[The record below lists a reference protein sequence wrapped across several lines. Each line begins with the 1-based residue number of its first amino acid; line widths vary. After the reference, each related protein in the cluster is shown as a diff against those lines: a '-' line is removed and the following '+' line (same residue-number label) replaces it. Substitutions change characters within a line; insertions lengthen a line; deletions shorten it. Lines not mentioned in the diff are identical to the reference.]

1 LIKLKTIPKMKNKF
15 LLCLGLLFLALS
27 CQSPTEK
34 SAPQTT
40 DQLTDQPTD
49 QQQAGQPL
57 NGAKQSVP
65 DLEEQVAY
73 HRAFEAVVWA
83 MPASAIT
90 RFREGLYQLP
100 GVKDNVV
107 IAFSGT
113 LKPRHE
119 VITANTVTPY
129 IAAFTNLTSGPMVVE
144 IPAATEKAS
153 LYGQVVDAWQVTIA
167 AVGPTGPD
175 KGAGGKYLFLP
186 PGYQDPIPEG
196 YFPIRSTS
204 YRLALAFR
212 SVAGKGATQADAY
225 AYTQTMK
232 MYPLSEAANPKPT
245 QFVDRLPLTIN
256 TLPYYDFRA
265 MQDIHDLIS
274 VEPVDP
280 RDKVMIGMLAA
291 IGIEKGKPFNPSPK
305 IKAAMERGVVDAYH
319 YMQEVTRKGLEA
331 SLWWPDRHWAMVLV
345 PDENRGFS
353 FVTDRSVDIDKRA
366 AIWFPA
372 IFLPPIQDENAG
384 VVYLSAIADKN
395 GNAVEA
401 GNLYRIRIPKETPA
415 KQFWSITVYDNAT
428 WAFIMNPQDR
438 SGLGLFDRDK
448 LKVNEDGSIDI
459 YVGPKAPDGLESNWI
474 PTMDKKPV
482 IWLRLYGPDTPFWQK
497 SFTMPDI
504 EMVQ

>member
-1 LIKLKTIPKMKNKF
+1 M
-15 LLCLGLLFLALS
+15 
-27 CQSPTEK
+27 
-34 SAPQTT
+34 
-40 DQLTDQPTD
+40 
-49 QQQAGQPL
+49 AGQPL
-57 NGAKQSVP
+57 NGTKQSVP

-90 RFREGLYQLP
+90 RFREGLYELP

-186 PGYQDPIPEG
+186 PGYQDAIPEG

-245 QFVDRLPLTIN
+245 QFVDGLPLTIN

-280 RDKVMIGMLAA
+280 RDKVMVGMLAA

-319 YMQEVTRKGLEA
+319 YMQEVTRKALEQ

-353 FVTDRSVDIDKRA
+353 FVNDRSVDIDKRA

-384 VVYLSAIADKN
+384 VVYLSAIADKD
-395 GNAVEA
+395 GKSVEA
-401 GNLYRIRIPKETPA
+401 GKLYRIRIPKETPA
-415 KQFWSITVYDNAT
+415 RQFWSITVYDNAT
-428 WAFIMNPQDR
+428 WAFILNPQDR
-438 SGLGLFDRDK
+438 SGLGLFDKDK
-448 LKVNEDGSIDI
+448 LKVNDDGSIDI

-474 PTMDKKPV
+474 PSMDKKPV

-504 EMVQ
+504 ELVK